1 MFLYRPHLRLDGHKP
16 LKLCKWFT
24 GRSPHSCFPDTK
36 FPSLSPLP
44 PRGTPVS
51 SALHILQTHVDIQ
64 KYVPQIDRHTSK
76 AQTAAHCRDASIPD
90 FFQKVTSSS
99 SVDCSRSPAHQELS
113 TCAGGCPV
121 LRGGCLITF
130 CFLRLLNNA
139 ARIPLL
145 HPQRWLLYFHWAG
158 EECVTEGGND
168 RVFFCETKPL
178 TYRNV
183 ITALLCVA
191 L

>member
-24 GRSPHSCFPDTK
+24 GRSPPVSQT
-36 FPSLSPLP
+36 PSSQVCL
-44 PRGTPVS
+44 RS

-113 TCAGGCPV
+113 TCAGSCPV

-130 CFLRLLNNA
+130 CFLPLLNNA

-168 RVFFCETKPL
+168 WVFFCETKPL

-183 ITALLCVA
+183 IVALLCVA